1 MRICFSILLF
11 GLALS
16 SCNSGNQQQPNS
28 DRPQSVSLTTDEKHR
43 LYTAALVATASQY
56 DTELFKD
63 VCRKIGIMNNNGIP
77 TNGYERFVGDDNLE
91 WSRKPEAEQ
100 FKRDINSRD
109 KAMDYIE
116 KYLPK

>member
-1 MRICFSILLF
+1 
-11 GLALS
+11 
-16 SCNSGNQQQPNS
+16 
-28 DRPQSVSLTTDEKHR
+28 VSLTTDEKHR